1 MAKTRTPGVTVLADG
16 TRFIDKRYLGVR
28 IGLRVGAVTQEQAE
42 ERLRTEMARVECD
55 IARQAHARPTFT
67 DCAARHLEQ
76 SRGKR
81 SFDVIK
87 WHVALLQKY
96 IGDLEPRQVHDQTLQ
111 PFVKSRLADGASAT
125 TINRSLEVARTILNR
140 AARSYRDSNGLPW
153 LEGLPPLI
161 TMLPENPRSPY
172 PITWEEQDALF
183 RRLPP
188 HLARMALF
196 TINTGLRDSNV
207 CGLQWEWEVKV
218 TEIGRSV
225 FVIPAEAFKTRR
237 PHVVIL
243 NDVAWSIIQSQ
254 RGKHPIWVFPYHGRR
269 MERMNN
275 NGWQQARY
283 EARLPLVRVHDLR
296 HSFACRLRAAGVS
309 AEDREALLGH
319 ANHSMA
325 GHYASADVGHL
336 LKQANLV
343 LNRSGTQTVLRVAD
357 GNSRRIVGAQPQRG
371 VPGFAR
377 QVHESP
383 RVGRDRWITRSTEVP
398 QKTGEPGFRCQVL
411 EFWRARQDSN
421 PRPPGS

>member
-1 MAKTRTPGVTVLADG
+1 MAKTRTPGITVLTDG

-28 IGLRVGAVTQEQAE
+28 IGLRVGTLTQEQAE
-42 ERLRTEMARVECD
+42 ERLRTEMARIKCD
-55 IARQAHARPTFT
+55 VARKANARPTFT

-81 SFDVIK
+81 SFDTIK
-87 WHVALLQKY
+87 WHVALVQSYL
-96 IGDLEPRQVHDQTLQ
+96 GDLEPRQVHDQTLAS
-111 PFVKSRLADGASAT
+111 FVKVRFADGASAT
-125 TINRSLEVARTILNR
+125 TINRSIEVRTILNR
-140 AARSYRDSNGLPW
+140 AARSYRDADGRPW
-153 LEGLPPLI
+153 LDGLPPLI
-161 TMLPENPRSPY
+161 TMLPESPRAPY
-172 PITWEEQDALF
+172 PITWEEQDAIF
-183 RRLPP
+183 QRLPP

-218 TEIGRSV
+218 PELGRSV
-225 FVIPAEAFKTRR
+225 FVIPAESFKTRR

-243 NDVAWSIIQSQ
+243 NDVAWSIIRSQ

-269 MERMNN
+269 IGTMNN
-275 NGWQQARY
+275 NGWQQARG

-343 LNRSGTQTVLRVAD
+343 LKRSGTQTVLRVSD
-357 GNSRRIVGAQPQRG
+357 GHSRHLVGTHWKPG
-371 VPGFAR
+371 GPGFAR
-377 QVHESP
+377 QVHDSRRADP
-383 RVGRDRWITRSTEVP
+383 DRWITRSTEVP
-398 QKTGEPGFRCQVL
+398 QKVGGLGFQCQVL
-411 EFWRARQDSN
+411 
-421 PRPPGS
+421 